1 MTLPLAFWLFVVF
14 ALVVYVLMARGN
26 PTEAEER
33 RQIEEE
39 VARQRQAVVRQRAA
53 ASRAASPT
61 RLRTAPRRPAPRTT
75 PAKRPRARRT
85 RKRPFFWWL
94 FGKK

>member
-1 MTLPLAFWLFVVF
+1 MTLPLAFWLLVVVG
-14 ALVVYVLMARGN
+14 LVVYVLMARAN

-39 VARQRQAVVRQRAA
+39 VLRQRRAVVRQTASP
-53 ASRAASPT
+53 SRAASPT
-61 RLRTAPRRPAPRTT
+61 RLRTAPRRPAAKAAPV
-75 PAKRPRARRT
+75 KRPRPRKP

-94 FGKK
+94 FRT